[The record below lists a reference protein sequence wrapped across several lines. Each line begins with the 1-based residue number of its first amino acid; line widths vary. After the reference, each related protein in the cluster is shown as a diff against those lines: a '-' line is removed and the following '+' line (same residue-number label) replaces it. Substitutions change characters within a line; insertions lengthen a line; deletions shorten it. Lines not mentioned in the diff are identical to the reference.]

1 MNRPHSY
8 TYSRAHWYR
17 QEDADR
23 YMDAQDAKI
32 ADLKERISS
41 MESQLAARDAKFA
54 KTAASV
60 AKTLAEANGAILDAL
75 SDGTRTVGTRAS
87 GTCTNGTDKEGA

>member
-1 MNRPHSY
+1 MNRPQSY

-23 YMDAQDAKI
+23 YMDAQDAEI

-41 MESQLAARDAKFA
+41 LESQLAARDARFA
-54 KTAASV
+54 KAAASV

-75 SDGTRTVGTRAS
+75 SDGTRTNGTRTD
-87 GTCTNGTDKEGA
+87 GTRTDGTDREGA